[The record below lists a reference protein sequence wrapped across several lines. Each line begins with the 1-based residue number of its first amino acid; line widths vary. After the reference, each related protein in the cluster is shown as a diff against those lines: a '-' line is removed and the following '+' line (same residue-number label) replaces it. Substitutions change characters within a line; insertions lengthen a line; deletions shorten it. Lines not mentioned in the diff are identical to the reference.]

1 MTARHAHP
9 STHRIVLVEDSPD
22 DAELI
27 GFALRNAPF
36 SFFIERVET
45 REEFVA
51 KLEVDTPDV
60 ILCDYHLPQFS
71 MREALRIAREDRGLD
86 IPFIVVSRLI
96 GEDAAVEAM
105 QNGADD
111 YLLKGRLGRLPAS
124 IESVLERHRSRREK
138 ALAEAALRR
147 ASLLNRS
154 LLNSLAMRIAVVDQ
168 VGAIVAVNATWDRF
182 HREADRAGAA
192 PLAVG
197 GNYLDHLRALEAR
210 DGAAAPPIRAEIEAV
225 IERHGPRFAMEY
237 QIPLR
242 GGTRWEMIRAE
253 PLEDS
258 EHGAVV
264 SIEDI
269 TPRMLANLAL
279 HDANQ
284 RLQQLSQRILAV
296 QEEERRATA
305 LELHDDIGQSLAALK
320 IALHKLAAAVPG
332 TEAPSVAHCLAITD
346 DTLEKLRRLSYSLR
360 PPQLDQFGLEGAL
373 RWLADQQSTATG
385 IAIECRFEGLDRRPH
400 AMVEAACYRI
410 AQEALNNASRHAK
423 ASQVV
428 IDLKLRERLIR
439 IAIRDDGQGFDADD
453 AHARASLSGRL
464 GLLGMTE
471 RAELAGGWLKVK
483 SVKGSG
489 TTVSATFPV
498 EGGARAARREQSRLA

>member
-1 MTARHAHP
+1 MTAASPDLPQR
-9 STHRIVLVEDSPD
+9 RILLVEDSPD

-36 SFFIERVET
+36 AFFLERVET

-51 KLEVDTPDV
+51 KLEAGPPDV

-71 MREALRIAREDRGLD
+71 MREALRIVREDRRLD

-111 YLLKGRLGRLPAS
+111 YLLKGRLGRLPAA
-124 IESVLERHRSRREK
+124 IEAVLGRHQSRREN
-138 ALAEAALRR
+138 ALAEAALKR

-154 LLNSLAMRIAVVDQ
+154 LLNSLAMRIAVVDRD
-168 VGAIVAVNATWDRF
+168 GDIMAVNATWDRF
-182 HREADRAGAA
+182 HREADGAGAA
-192 PLAVG
+192 PIAIG
-197 GNYLDHLRALEAR
+197 GSYLDHLRALEAH
-210 DGAAAPPIRAEIEAV
+210 DGAAISAIRAGIETV
-225 IERHGPRFAMEY
+225 IERREPRFAMEY
-237 QIPLR
+237 QIPMR
-242 GGTRWEMIRAE
+242 GGTHWEMIRAE

-284 RLQQLSQRILAV
+284 RLQQLSQRILTV
-296 QEEERRATA
+296 QEEERRAIA

-320 IALHKLAAAVPG
+320 IALHKLAEAAPG
-332 TEAPSVAHCLAITD
+332 VETPRVTHCLAITE

-373 RWLADQQSTATG
+373 RWLADQQSQATG
-385 IAIECRFEGLDRRPH
+385 VAIECRFAGLDRRPH
-400 AMVEAACYRI
+400 ATVEGACYRI

-423 ASQVV
+423 ANQVV

-453 AHARASLSGRL
+453 AHARASRSGRL
-464 GLLGMTE
+464 GLLGMAE

-498 EGGARAARREQSRLA
+498 DGGARAAQREQSRAT

>member
-1 MTARHAHP
+1 MTAAHADHA
-9 STHRIVLVEDSPD
+9 TRRILLVEDSPD

-36 SFFIERVET
+36 GFLLARVDT

-51 KLEVDTPDV
+51 NLDAGAPDA
-60 ILCDYHLPQFS
+60 ILCDYHLPRFS
-71 MREALRIAREDRGLD
+71 MREALRIVREDRGLD
-86 IPFIVVSRLI
+86 VPFIVVSRLI

-111 YLLKGRLGRLPAS
+111 YLLKGRLARLPAA
-124 IESVLERHRSRREK
+124 IVAAIERHQSRREK
-138 ALAEAALRR
+138 ALAEAAFRR
-147 ASLLNRS
+147 SNLLNRS
-154 LLNSLAMRIAVVDQ
+154 LLNSLAMRIAVVDRQ
-168 VGAIVAVNATWDRF
+168 GDIIAVNAAWSRF
-182 HREADRAGAA
+182 YREAEGAIATPVAAGS
-192 PLAVG
+192 
-197 GNYLDHLRALEAR
+197 NYRDHLRALETEG
-210 DGAAAPPIRAEIEAV
+210 GATASAIRAGIEAV
-225 IERHGPRFAMEY
+225 IDRREPRFAQEY

-296 QEEERRATA
+296 QEEERRAIA

-320 IALHKLAAAVPG
+320 IALHKLAEAAPG
-332 TEAPSVAHCLAITD
+332 VEAPRVAHCLATTE

-373 RWLADQQSTATG
+373 RWLADQQSKATG
-385 IAIECRFEGLDRRPH
+385 IAIECRFAGLDRRPH
-400 AMVEAACYRI
+400 ATVEAACYRI

-428 IDLKLRERLIR
+428 IDVKLHERLIR
-439 IAIRDDGQGFDADD
+439 LAIRDDGQGFDADD
-453 AHARASLSGRL
+453 AHARAARSGRL
-464 GLLGMTE
+464 GLLGMAE

-498 EGGARAARREQSRLA
+498 DGGARAAQREQPRPT

>member
-1 MTARHAHP
+1 MTATHAGLP
-9 STHRIVLVEDSPD
+9 TRRIVLVEDSPD

-36 SFFIERVET
+36 TFFIERVET

-51 KLEVDTPDV
+51 KLELDTPDV

-71 MREALRIAREDRGLD
+71 MREALRIVREDRGLD

-96 GEDAAVEAM
+96 GEEAAVEAM

-111 YLLKGRLGRLPAS
+111 YLLKGRLARLPAA
-124 IESVLERHRSRREK
+124 IEAVFERHQSRREN
-138 ALAEAALRR
+138 ARAEAALKRG
-147 ASLLNRS
+147 SLLNRS
-154 LLNSLAMRIAVVDQ
+154 LLNSLAMRIAVVDRN
-168 VGAIVAVNATWDRF
+168 GDIMAVNATWDRF
-182 HREADRAGAA
+182 HGEADGAA
-192 PLAVG
+192 AAPVAIG
-197 GNYLDHLRALEAR
+197 GNYLDHLRAIEAQ
-210 DGAAAPPIRAEIEAV
+210 DGAAIPPIRAGIEAV
-225 IERHGPRFAMEY
+225 IERRGPRFAMEY

-284 RLQQLSQRILAV
+284 RLQQLSQRILTV
-296 QEEERRATA
+296 QEEERRAIA
-305 LELHDDIGQSLAALK
+305 LELHDDIGQSLTALK
-320 IALHKLAAAVPG
+320 IALHNLAEAVPG
-332 TEAPSVAHCLAITD
+332 TEAPRVAHCLAITE

-373 RWLADQQSTATG
+373 RWLADQQSMATG
-385 IAIECRFEGLDRRPH
+385 IAIECRFAGLDRRPH

-423 ASQVV
+423 ANQIVV
-428 IDLKLRERLIR
+428 DVKSHERLIR
-439 IAIRDDGQGFDADD
+439 IAIRDDGQGFDAED

-498 EGGARAARREQSRLA
+498 DGAARPARREQPSPA